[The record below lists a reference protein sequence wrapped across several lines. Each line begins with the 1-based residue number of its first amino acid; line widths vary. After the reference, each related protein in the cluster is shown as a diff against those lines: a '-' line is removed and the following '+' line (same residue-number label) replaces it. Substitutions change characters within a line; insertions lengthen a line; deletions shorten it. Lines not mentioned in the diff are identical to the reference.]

1 MAEATPKQL
10 KEYLTSDGRSP
21 FIEWLN
27 KIRDAR
33 ARARIRVR
41 LDRLSLGNFGDCKSI
56 GGSIHELRLDYG
68 PGYRIYFAQYGD
80 QIILL
85 LWGGTKRTQQ
95 QDIQL
100 AQEYWGDFRSR
111 VS

>member
-1 MAEATPKQL
+1 MTEATPKQL
-10 KEYLTSDGRSP
+10 EEYLTSDGRSP
-21 FIEWLN
+21 FIEWFDD
-27 KIRDAR
+27 IRDAR

-41 LDRLSLGNFGDCKSI
+41 LDRLSLGNLGDCKSVS
-56 GGSIHELRLDYG
+56 GGVHELRLDYG
-68 PGYRIYFAQYGD
+68 PGYRVYFAQHGD

-100 AQEYWGDFRSR
+100 AQEYWNDFRSR
-111 VS
+111 IV